1 MGTGDRNG
9 SDRQMWYTG
18 RENVASRVE
27 NQIRLEFLEILDQ
40 FHAVAVVWVDVAAAD
55 RTEGRGKVSR

>member
-1 MGTGDRNG
+1 
-9 SDRQMWYTG
+9 MWYTG

-27 NQIRLEFLEILDQ
+27 NQIRLEFLGILDQ

-55 RTEGRGKVSR
+55 RMEGRGKVSR

>member
-1 MGTGDRNG
+1 
-9 SDRQMWYTG
+9 MWYTG

-40 FHAVAVVWVDVAAAD
+40 LHVVAVVLVDVADAD
-55 RTEGRGKVSR
+55 RTEGRGTVSR